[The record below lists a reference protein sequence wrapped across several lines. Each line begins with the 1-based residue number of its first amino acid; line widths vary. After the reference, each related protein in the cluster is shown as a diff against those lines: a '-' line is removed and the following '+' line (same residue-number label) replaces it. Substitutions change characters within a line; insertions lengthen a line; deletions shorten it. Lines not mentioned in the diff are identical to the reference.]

1 MALTVA
7 EKLIN
12 LGIAAELASFLSDLL
27 GPKSVVGS
35 FVGKTVGSHFFI
47 GTDTL
52 DTADTAA
59 LFLCGGGSASASRGA
74 SVNIRGNESSGGPG
88 FLELLSGS
96 VTNGVVY
103 INALGSGGSI
113 QLLTTSLERWRVNA
127 SGNLVQESTNGGNV
141 VLTKA
146 STAVAQPYATGI
158 TAAGTV
164 IGDATA
170 LTSVTNVITTAAA
183 STGVKLW
190 DAPLGSEV
198 FVYNGGAN
206 TVNVWPTGA
215 SDTINGGSGGAAI
228 TIATGKARIF
238 KRLSATAWYS
248 MLGA

>member
-1 MALTVA
+1 MADIRNSFVG
-7 EKLIN
+7 
-12 LGIAAELASFLSDLL
+12 LGLPAELANLL
-27 GPKSVVGS
+27 GRLIGISSVQGAIVGDVVS
-35 FVGKTVGSHFFI
+35 SAFKVAVGTSDG
-47 GTDTL
+47 
-52 DTADTAA
+52 ADNAS
-59 LFLCGGGSASASRGA
+59 LKLSGGGDTTVARSG
-74 SVNIRGNESSGGPG
+74 VILLYGNESAGAGGVEIYG
-88 FLELLSGS
+88 GAGSTGYILLSGTGANGFVVVKPNS
-96 VTNGVVY
+96 VET
-103 INALGSGGSI
+103 
-113 QLLTTSLERWRVNA
+113 WRFSVG
-127 SGNLVQESTNGGNV
+127 GNLTQNVTDGGNI

-146 STAVAQPYATGI
+146 STAVAEPYTTGI
-158 TAAGTV
+158 TAEGTV

-228 TIATGKARIF
+228 TIAAGKARIF